1 MCEVCNNRFNNSP
14 ACCDDGEPDNLEQPT
29 GMNYMQAN
37 DILSN
42 YIARNPPEIVI
53 SNFENGKTD
62 ITRKTMSNLLTALYG
77 LKSNQN
83 V

>member
-1 MCEVCNNRFNNSP
+1 METQSP
-14 ACCDDGEPDNLEQPT
+14 IIYTGEQFRRWRDEQPKVT
-29 GMNYMQAN
+29 
-37 DILSN
+37 
-42 YIARNPPEIVI
+42 IAELAEKSGCTQSQI